1 MVLGCRRRWPRMR
14 GTPATGEPSHVF
26 RATVLGD
33 GSPGPIE
40 ERIGRRLLRLVDPS
54 SPEGDRLL
62 RSGLVEIL
70 GPGGENFGRIR
81 VEEAWRKLI
90 RRLEQKLKAPDL
102 QGEDLVREGL
112 SRLRSRAGRNQVI

>member
-1 MVLGCRRRWPRMR
+1 MR
-14 GTPATGEPSHVF
+14 GVPAPGEPSRVF

-40 ERIGRRLLRLVDPS
+40 ERIGRKLLRLVDPC

-62 RSGLVEIL
+62 RSGVVEIL

-81 VEEAWRKLI
+81 VEEAWRQLT
-90 RRLEQKLKAPDL
+90 RRLQKQLASPDP
-102 QGEDLVREGL
+102 QGEGLVREGL
-112 SRLRSRAGRNQVI
+112 KRLRSRTARAPGAPAAPSK